1 MLNHIVLMGRLV
13 RDPELRQTQSG
24 ISVVSF
30 RIAVERDF
38 QNRDGGDKQADF
50 IDIVAWRSTAEF
62 VSKYFTKGRMAV
74 ASGRLQLRDWT
85 DRDGNKRTAAEVVA
99 DRVYFGEAKRQEQ
112 KQDFHPAQGPVDVSA
127 ETFTELDDQGGKL
140 PF

>member
-1 MLNHIVLMGRLV
+1 MLNQIVLMGRLTK
-13 RDPELRQTQSG
+13 DPEIRMTQSQKSVASFTLAVDRDYQQAG
-24 ISVVSF
+24 ERKETDFISCVAWG
-30 RIAVERDF
+30 RT
-38 QNRDGGDKQADF
+38 ADF
-50 IDIVAWRSTAEF
+50 VHQYF
-62 VSKYFTKGRMAV
+62 VKGQMAV
-74 ASGRLQLRDWT
+74 VTGRLQLRDWT